1 VRLLLLV
8 AAVFLATGCGESS
21 GSSSGSSSGGG
32 GCIYAPEGTFTITV
46 SGDAAHTYCST
57 TDKSMTVDKEASQ
70 TVCTLHSS
78 DGKLTLVV
86 KSEAA
91 NVDAAKATCAD
102 LKQLYPS

>member
-1 VRLLLLV
+1 LKLLISVAFVLL
-8 AAVFLATGCGESS
+8 AAGCGESS
-21 GSSSGSSSGGG
+21 GTPSESNSTG

-46 SGDAAHTYCST
+46 SGEAAGPFCDS
-57 TDKSMTVDKEASQ
+57 TDKSMIAQKEASQ

-91 NVDAAKATCAD
+91 DVDAAKATCAD
-102 LKQLYPS
+102 LKELYPA